1 MSPTSFTRS
10 PLERLALGLCLFFLL
25 AFIVNVVAGRLSVT
39 QGWDTSWR
47 LDRVAEFLLLL
58 ATAVCFAAASLF
70 AEQRDLKSNPHQ
82 PTDA

>member
-1 MSPTSFTRS
+1 MSTTHSTRS
-10 PLERLALGLCLFFLL
+10 PFERLALGLCMLFLL
-25 AFIVNVVAGRLSVT
+25 AFIFNVMMGRLSVT

-70 AEQRDLKSNPHQ
+70 AEQRDLKSNLHEPK
-82 PTDA
+82 DV